1 MSNII
6 EWLHISDLHFGY
18 NDNAVEQMREVLPLK
33 AKEYFKGKKV
43 DYIFITGDIIFG
55 KAEHKT
61 AYSEAK
67 AYIEN
72 LRKELNVQNE
82 NIFIVP
88 GNHDYK
94 RSEPREAIISQ
105 IRKKYEADIGIIN
118 SDLLDILKSD
128 YNEYKNFYEGVCGR
142 PFTSEHLL
150 VNAQVNILALN
161 SSLMSF
167 DSKHDKGN
175 LLLGM
180 EIIDRELKKV
190 SADKPI
196 IVLSHHD
203 FEWFNKSE
211 REKLELHLKRKN
223 AVVFLCGHVHKCSY
237 NLIASMEP
245 EKYLHECLC
254 STNMDLDENNNP
266 SDMGFMVGKYDIDK
280 KIGESIEFWWE
291 KRFEKFIN
299 RTSWPFSPDP
309 SIRLNAYSSANDN
322 VMKKTIHPTEP
333 SEKYPASLNLG
344 NSLLNTY
351 KPKEKKASSIMS
363 VDGNVC
369 MIIGGAGFVGEEL
382 CRHVIENKA
391 SKLII
396 VDTNLNALYE
406 LENEFQYI
414 YEIEIMVEIVSIC
427 DYVGLENIFRRYKPN
442 IIIHCAFYK
451 HIGYIEKNI
460 REAVINNILGTHNLL
475 LLSQKYDTEKFIY
488 ISSDKAVHPT
498 SLMGKTKVIGELLTI
513 YFNNMSEKTQCYCV
527 RFGNLMGPKD
537 NLISH
542 LERQIDQYKRVR
554 LVHPDIIRYF
564 MTSADAADLTLETIK
579 ISKGSEIFV
588 LDMGEPIRITDLTKE
603 LIKNKGLRLDRD
615 VKIEYTGLRP
625 GEKLYEELLLDEEG
639 VLATANNRIFLKQR
653 IEQERLIKFSVLYN
667 KLVAAL
673 KKGDTK
679 VADIIDEICTI

>member
-1 MSNII
+1 MANMI

-18 NDNAVEQMREVLPLK
+18 KDNVVEQMREALPMK
-33 AKEYFKGKKV
+33 AKEYFQGRDV
-43 DYIFITGDIIFG
+43 DYIFITGDIIYG
-55 KAEHKT
+55 KADHT
-61 AYSEAK
+61 VAYSEAK
-67 AYIEN
+67 AHIEN
-72 LRKELNVQNE
+72 LRKKLDVQNK

-94 RSEPREAIISQ
+94 RSEVREAIISQ
-105 IRKKYEADIGIIN
+105 IRQKYEADIGIIN
-118 SDLLDILKSD
+118 PDLLDMLKND
-128 YNEYKNFYEGVCGR
+128 YDEYKNFYESVCGR

-150 VNAQVNILALN
+150 VNDQVNILTLN

-167 DSKHDKGN
+167 NSKHDKGN

-180 EIIDRELKKV
+180 EIIDRELKKA

-196 IVLSHHD
+196 VVLCHHD

-237 NLIASMEP
+237 NLIASMES
-245 EKYLHECLC
+245 KKHLHECLC

-280 KIGESIEFWWE
+280 KVGEAIEFWWE

-309 SIRLNAYSSANDN
+309 SIRLNTYSSVNDN
-322 VMKKTIHPTEP
+322 VIKKTIHPTEP
-333 SEKYPASLNLG
+333 SEKYPVSLNLG

-351 KPKEKKASSIMS
+351 MPKEKKESSIMS

-382 CRHVIENKA
+382 CRHVIESKA

-406 LENEFQYI
+406 LENQFRYT
-414 YEIEIMVEIVSIC
+414 YEIEIIVEIVSIC
-427 DYVGLENIFRRYKPN
+427 DYIGLENIFRRYKPN

-451 HIGYIEKNI
+451 HVGYIEKNI

-488 ISSDKAVHPT
+488 ISSDKAVYPT

-513 YFNNMSEKTQCYCV
+513 YFNNISEKTQCYCV

-542 LERQIDQYKRVR
+542 LERQIEQYKRVR

-564 MTSADAADLTLETIK
+564 MTSADAADLILETIK
-579 ISKGSEIFV
+579 ISNGSEIFI

-639 VLATANNRIFLKQR
+639 VLATANNRIFLKQK
-653 IEQERLIKFSVLYN
+653 IEQERLMKFSVLYN
-667 KLVAAL
+667 KLVDAL
-673 KKGDTK
+673 KSGNTTI
-679 VADIIDEICTI
+679 VDIIDEICTI